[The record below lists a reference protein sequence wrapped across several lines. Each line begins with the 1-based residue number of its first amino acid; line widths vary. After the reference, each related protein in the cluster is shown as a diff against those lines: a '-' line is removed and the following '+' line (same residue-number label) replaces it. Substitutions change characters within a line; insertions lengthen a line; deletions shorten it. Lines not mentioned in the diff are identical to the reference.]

1 MTQQDAFLEPCAASG
16 GAAKGATMN
25 NTILKLALLGGLGLG
40 AATALYTPPAI
51 AAGQVRV
58 GVGVD
63 IGVAPPPPRF
73 VRAPPPRRGYVWAPG
88 YWRWD
93 VRAHRHVWADGYWVR
108 ARPGYRYR
116 PAHWVRHGRQWRFR
130 QGYWAR

>member
-1 MTQQDAFLEPCAASG
+1 M
-16 GAAKGATMN
+16 KK
-25 NTILKLALLGGLGLG
+25 TILKLALLGTLSLG

-51 AAGQVRV
+51 AAGRVTVGIGLDV
-58 GVGVD
+58 GVP
-63 IGVAPPPPRF
+63 PPPPRF

-93 VRAHRHVWADGYWVR
+93 ARVHRHVWADGYWVR

-116 PAHWVRHGRQWRFR
+116 PAHWARHGRQWRFR
-130 QGYWAR
+130 EGYWAR